1 MKLKIKKG
9 DNVKVIAGSNKG
21 KTGTVSLII
30 VDKNR
35 AVIDGVNIVKKHTKP
50 ANNNPGG
57 IIEMPAPIH
66 ISNLSLLD
74 PKSNTP
80 TRVGYRVENGK
91 KVRYSKKSNEIIKWW
106 DIYRV

>member
-57 IIEMPAPIH
+57 
-66 ISNLSLLD
+66 N
-74 PKSNTP
+74 
-80 TRVGYRVENGK
+80 
-91 KVRYSKKSNEIIKWW
+91 
-106 DIYRV
+106 

>member
-1 MKLKIKKG
+1 M
-9 DNVKVIAGSNKG
+9 IAGSNKG

-57 IIEMPAPIH
+57 IFEMPAPIH

-91 KVRYSKKSNEIIKWW
+91 KVRYSKKSNEIIK
-106 DIYRV
+106 

>member
-50 ANNNPGG
+50 NPMKGEEGG
-57 IIEMPAPIH
+57 IITKEMPIH
-66 ISNLSLLD
+66 QSNVAIFNASAGKADRVAIKQLEGGKRVRVF
-74 PKSNTP
+74 KSNGAE
-80 TRVGYRVENGK
+80 VA
-91 KVRYSKKSNEIIKWW
+91 
-106 DIYRV
+106 

>member
-74 PKSNTP
+74 PKSNTT

-91 KVRYSKKSNEIIKWW
+91 KVRYSKKSNEIIK
-106 DIYRV
+106 